1 MATFFELKHQTEQ
14 MMRQTQVLAKK
25 LGFESAA
32 ENIGEIRE
40 AFLKKE
46 LMVVA
51 AGEARRG
58 KSTLLNA
65 LLNETTPLF
74 PVDVNVCTNVVTIVR
89 YGAREKVEAYL
100 EQPGST
106 ELKVE
111 TLTRDQ
117 IENYVSEKGNPN
129 NYKNVKLLNIE
140 IPNDLLKEG
149 VVFVDTPGVGSLN
162 ISHAEATYG
171 FLPNADLLLFVSD
184 TNAGFTETEL
194 NFLNRGYQYCKNV
207 IFPLTKKDLNVN
219 YPVIVEDNR
228 KKIERTLGLSKDE
241 IEIIPVSSTAKLRYL
256 ERGSKTMYM
265 NSNYKQFEE
274 AIWGTI
280 AKKRGDLLILPFVEQ
295 VRGEMLKVADSI
307 AAQYQLLNVDQ
318 DKTKALIKNLNSEI
332 KSLDSFQQSGATWR
346 NQLNYF
352 CTVLTSQAGTKV
364 QNIGTDARSI
374 LETSIHSSDIDI
386 CRESVYSQ
394 LICDINEVIAQGL
407 LKIKEDVSNE
417 VEEEIDKIQMDLNLN
432 MDVNRTAL
440 DGIDFK
446 PNETLQVIF
455 PKRKVS
461 DRLIS
466 SGRKI
471 GINSMAGGAV
481 GGILGGIVG
490 FCLAGPAGFEVGKYV
505 GAGIGTAFGS
515 TKGCVDSISKHDE
528 VDVGIVNR
536 AISQHIT
543 TSIINMNAS
552 LTTTIAQLRMS
563 LTTEFELMLRKRVKE
578 IQENIG
584 KMQKNISLAK
594 SEIPGKLAVLKKQDE
609 AVKAQLAALE
619 AAEEQIT
626 RLGRNAKSSR
636 SYGAFFRGSEEVHGR
651 PAADDAKAK
660 LASEDK
666 LEYGF
671 L

>member
-1 MATFFELKHQTEQ
+1 MATFFELKHQTEK
-14 MMRQTQVLAKK
+14 MMNQAQALAMK

-32 ENIGEIRE
+32 ENIGEIRD

-51 AGEARRG
+51 AGEADRG

-65 LLNETTPLF
+65 LLNEKTPLF

-106 ELKVE
+106 QLKVE
-111 TLTRDQ
+111 TLTREQ
-117 IENYVSEKGNPN
+117 IEDYVSEKGNPN

-184 TNAGFTETEL
+184 ANSGFTETEL
-194 NFLNRGYQYCKNV
+194 NFLKRGYQYCKNV
-207 IFPLTKKDLNVN
+207 IFPLTKKDLNAN
-219 YPVIVEDNR
+219 YPVIVDDNR
-228 KKIERTLGLSKDE
+228 EKIERTLGLKGDE

-256 ERGSKTMYM
+256 ERGSKAMYI
-265 NSNYKQFEE
+265 NSNYKQFED

-295 VRGEMLKVADSI
+295 VREEMLKIADSI
-307 AAQYQLLNVDQ
+307 AAQYQLLNADQ
-318 DKTKALIKNLNSEI
+318 DKTKELIENLNHEI
-332 KSLDSFQQSGATWR
+332 SSLDDFQQSSASWR

-352 CTVLTSQAGTKV
+352 CTVLTSQTGTKV
-364 QNIGTDARSI
+364 QNIGTDARSL
-374 LETSIHSSDIDI
+374 LEMTINSPQIDI
-386 CRESVYSQ
+386 CRQSVYSQ
-394 LICDINEVIAQGL
+394 LICDINEVITQGL
-407 LKIKEDVSNE
+407 LQIKEDISDELEDE
-417 VEEEIDKIQMDLNLN
+417 VDKIQSDLKLD
-432 MDVNRTAL
+432 MDVNRSAL
-440 DGIDFK
+440 DGMDFK
-446 PNETLQVIF
+446 PNDTLQVVF

-490 FCLAGPAGFEVGKYV
+490 FCLGGPGGAALGKSL
-505 GAGIGTAFGS
+505 GLTIGGAFGT
-515 TKGCVDSISKHDE
+515 TKGCMDSINKHDE

-536 AISQHIT
+536 AIGQHIA
-543 TSIINMNAS
+543 TSITNMNAS

-563 LTTEFELMLRKRVKE
+563 LTTEFEQMLKKRVKE

-584 KMQKNISLAK
+584 KMQKNINLAK
-594 SEIPGKLAVLKKQDE
+594 SEVPGKLAALKKQDD
-609 AVKAQLAALE
+609 ALKAQLAALE
-619 AAEEQIT
+619 AIGEQIGN
-626 RLGRNAKSSR
+626 LSAAAPGRSNGPAFSGSAQAFDSPAGDNA
-636 SYGAFFRGSEEVHGR
+636 ET
-651 PAADDAKAK
+651 KA
-660 LASEDK
+660 ETTEQP
-666 LEYGF
+666 EYGF

>member
-89 YGAREKVEAYL
+89 YGACEKVEAYL
-100 EQPGST
+100 EQPGCPD
-106 ELKVE
+106 LKVE

-140 IPNDLLKEG
+140 IPNALLKEG

-219 YPVIVEDNR
+219 YAVIVEDNR
-228 KKIERTLGLSKDE
+228 KKIEGTLGLSKDE

-256 ERGSKTMYM
+256 ERGSKAMYM

-318 DKTKALIKNLNSEI
+318 DKTKALIKDLNSEI
-332 KSLDSFQQSGATWR
+332 QSLDSFQQSGATWR
-346 NQLNYF
+346 NQLNCF

-364 QNIGTDARSI
+364 QNIGTDARI
-374 LETSIHSSDIDI
+374 LLETSIHSLDI
-386 CRESVYSQ
+386 CRKSVYSK

-407 LKIKEDVSNE
+407 LKIKEDISNE
-417 VEEEIDKIQMDLNLN
+417 LEEEIDKIQMDLNLN

-446 PNETLQVIF
+446 PNETLQVVF

-466 SGRKI
+466 SGRMI
-471 GINSMAGGAV
+471 GVNSMAGGTV

-515 TKGCVDSISKHDE
+515 AKGCVDSISKHN
-528 VDVGIVNR
+528 VVNVGIVDR
-536 AISQHIT
+536 AISQHIS
-543 TSIINMNAS
+543 TSITNINAS
-552 LTTTIAQLRMS
+552 LITTIAQLRMS
-563 LTTEFELMLRKRVKE
+563 LTTEFELMLKKRVKE

-626 RLGRNAKSSR
+626 RLGRDAKSSR
-636 SYGAFFRGSEEVHGR
+636 SYGAFFRGSEEVYNR
-651 PAADDAKAK
+651 SAADDAKAK
-660 LASEDK
+660 PASEDK
-666 LEYGF
+666 PEYGF